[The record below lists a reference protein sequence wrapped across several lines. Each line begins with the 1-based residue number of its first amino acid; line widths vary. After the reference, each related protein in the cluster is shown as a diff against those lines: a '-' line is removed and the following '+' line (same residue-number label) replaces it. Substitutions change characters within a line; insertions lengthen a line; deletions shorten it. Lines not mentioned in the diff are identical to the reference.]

1 MTKYITRS
9 GTEYGIDCNKR
20 IIRNDI
26 LFRRNDKT
34 FEYIGTTNF
43 FESRETLL
51 ENSLDNTHILIT
63 PQRLYE
69 KYKNNKISVKD
80 IKYSEVKDHLDGKT
94 SIMFICE
101 ELEELIMSTP
111 VFDHI

>member
-1 MTKYITRS
+1 MTRYITRS
-9 GTEYGIDCNKR
+9 GTEYEIDCDKR

-26 LFRRNDKT
+26 LFKRNDKT
-34 FEYIGTTNF
+34 FEYIGISNF
-43 FESRETLL
+43 FESREKLL
-51 ENSLDNTHILIT
+51 ENSLNNAQALIT

-69 KYKNNKISVKD
+69 KYKNNKIIVKD
-80 IKYSEVKDHLDGKT
+80 IEYSEVKNHLESKT

-101 ELEELIMSTP
+101 DLEELIMSTP